1 MKIINLIC
9 VLIMGTI
16 IISCQKSENT
26 VTNSKDYVAYL
37 QKKENQVQKDALVQL
52 KFWNAKIKKDSM
64 QISAMGKAAQV
75 CSNLFQTTGNIKYLK
90 QAEQILAK
98 SVEIA
103 AIKKEGYLLALARN
117 YISQHRFREAK
128 TAAEGAYMLNPN
140 KASKMVL
147 FDIYMELG
155 EYDKSKKHL
164 EGIVDQSDYNF
175 LIRLAKWND
184 YQGNLDA
191 TIRNMEKA
199 KTIAE
204 SSKKEGLMLWSYT
217 NLADY
222 YGHAGRIRDSYE
234 HYLKALQI
242 DPSNSYAKKGIA
254 WIVYSYEYNP
264 EEALKIIE
272 AIAETHQSPD
282 YFLLKAEIAE
292 YQGNKEDKEQNLK
305 AYFEAINDQRYGDMY
320 NTYTALLLAEEYQ
333 EYDIALQIAEKEIS
347 NRPTPQ
353 SYILKAN
360 ILNLIGNHEQAL
372 KIAKEFV
379 VDKTFEPEANYQV
392 AQIYKAN
399 KLLDEINPIKKELIE
414 SNYELGPVLSQ
425 KILEL

>member
-9 VLIMGTI
+9 AVIIGAI
-16 IISCQKSENT
+16 IISCQKPEDT
-26 VTNSKDYVAYL
+26 ITNSKDYGVYL
-37 QKKENQVQKDALVQL
+37 QKRENQGSKDALMQL
-52 KFWNAKIKKDSM
+52 EFWNAKIKKDSM
-64 QISAMGKAAQV
+64 QISAMSRAAQV
-75 CSNLFQTTGNIKYLK
+75 YSKLFQFTGNIEHLK
-90 QAEQILAK
+90 KAEQILTR

-103 AIKKEGYLLALARN
+103 AIKKEGHLLALARN
-117 YISQHRFREAK
+117 YISQHRFKEAK

-140 KASKMVL
+140 RPSKMLL

-155 EYDKSKKHL
+155 AYDKSQKYL
-164 EGIVDQSDYNF
+164 ESIADQSDYNF

-199 KTIAE
+199 QAIAE
-204 SSKKEGLMLWSYT
+204 SSKKKELMLWSYT

-222 YGHAGRIRDSYE
+222 YGHAGRIKDSYE

-242 DPSNSYAKKGIA
+242 DPSNSYAKKGLA
-254 WIVYSYEYNP
+254 WIIYSHEHNP
-264 EEALKIIE
+264 KEALKVIE
-272 AIAETHQSPD
+272 AIADTYQSPD
-282 YFLLKAEIAE
+282 HFLLKAEIAE
-292 YQGNKEDKEQNLK
+292 YLGNHKDKDQNLK

-320 NTYTALLLAEEYQ
+320 NTYTALLLADEYK
-333 EYDIALQIAEKEIS
+333 EYDTALQIAEKEIA

-372 KIAKEFV
+372 KIATEFV

-392 AQIYKAN
+392 AQIYKTN
-399 KLLDEINPIKKELIE
+399 GLQDKINPIKKELIE

>member
-52 KFWNAKIKKDSM
+52 KFWNTKIKKDSM

-75 CSNLFQTTGNIKYLK
+75 YSNLFQTTGNIKYLK
-90 QAEQILAK
+90 QAEQILTK

-175 LIRLAKWND
+175 LIRLTKWND

-372 KIAKEFV
+372 KIAKEYV

>member
-75 CSNLFQTTGNIKYLK
+75 YSNLFQTTGNIKYLK

-184 YQGNLDA
+184 YQGNLDP

-272 AIAETHQSPD
+272 AITETHQSPD

-360 ILNLIGNHEQAL
+360 ILNLIGDHEQAL
-372 KIAKEFV
+372 KIAKEYV

-399 KLLDEINPIKKELIE
+399 KLLDEINPIKKELVE

>member
-1 MKIINLIC
+1 MSA
-9 VLIMGTI
+9 I
-16 IISCQKSENT
+16 IISCQKPERII
-26 VTNSKDYVAYL
+26 TNSKDYTKYL
-37 QKKENQVQKDALVQL
+37 EKRENQVQKKASLEL
-52 KFWNAKIKKDSM
+52 HFWNTKIKKDSM
-64 QISAMGKAAQV
+64 QISAMSRAAQMY
-75 CSNLFQTTGNIKYLK
+75 SNLFQSTGDIKYLK
-90 QAEQILAK
+90 QAEQILTK

-103 AIKKEGYLLALARN
+103 AIKKERYLLALARN

-128 TAAEGAYMLNPN
+128 TVAEGAYELHPN
-140 KASKMVL
+140 KASRMVL

-155 EYDKSKKHL
+155 EYDKSKKYL
-164 EGIVDQSDYNF
+164 ESIADQSDYNF

-184 YQGNLDA
+184 YLGNLDV
-191 TIRNMEKA
+191 TIQNMEKA
-199 KTIAE
+199 KAIAE
-204 SSKKEGLMLWSYT
+204 SSKKKGLMLWSYT

-222 YGHAGRIRDSYE
+222 YGHAGKIKDSYK

-254 WIVYSYEYNP
+254 WIIYSHEYNP
-264 EEALKIIE
+264 EGALKVIE
-272 AIAETHQSPD
+272 AITETNQSPD

-292 YQGNKEDKEQNLK
+292 YQKNKENKEQNLK
-305 AYFEAINDQRYGDMY
+305 AYFKAIKDKRYGDMY
-320 NTYTALLLAEEYQ
+320 NTYTALLLAEEYE
-333 EYDIALQIAEKEIS
+333 EYDMALQIAEKEIS

-360 ILNLIGNHEQAL
+360 ILNLIGDHEQAL

-379 VDKTFEPEANYQV
+379 IDKTFEPEANYQV

-399 KLLDEINPIKKELIE
+399 QLQDKISPIKKDLIE
-414 SNYELGPVLSQ
+414 SKYELGPVLSQ

>member
-75 CSNLFQTTGNIKYLK
+75 YSNLFQTTGNIKYLK

-222 YGHAGRIRDSYE
+222 YGHAGRIQDSYE

-360 ILNLIGNHEQAL
+360 ILNLIGDHEQAL
-372 KIAKEFV
+372 KIAKEYV
-379 VDKTFEPEANYQV
+379 VDKTFEPEVNYQV

>member
-75 CSNLFQTTGNIKYLK
+75 YSNLFQTTGNIKYLK
-90 QAEQILAK
+90 QAEQILTK

-372 KIAKEFV
+372 KIAKEYV

>member
-75 CSNLFQTTGNIKYLK
+75 YSNLFQTTGNIKYLK
-90 QAEQILAK
+90 QAEQILTK

-204 SSKKEGLMLWSYT
+204 SSNKEGLMLWSYT

-360 ILNLIGNHEQAL
+360 ILNLIGDHEQAL
-372 KIAKEFV
+372 KIAKEYV